1 MLLLTF
7 TIPIG
12 IISGMDN
19 RSTILNCA
27 LELFS
32 ARGYDAVG
40 VQEVVEA
47 AGVTKPTLYHY
58 FGSKQGLLHA
68 LLETYHA
75 PLNEAVRTA
84 AEYKGDLTSSLET
97 LTQTYFDFA
106 RQHPRYYRM
115 QLAMYFSPQDSEAF
129 QQVVHWNEEQH
140 RLVEKMFAD
149 AVKNHGNM
157 RGRQL
162 LYAATFIG
170 LINTCIGMGL
180 NGYLEM
186 DEALTYRVVHQFQHG
201 IYS

>member
-1 MLLLTF
+1 
-7 TIPIG
+7 
-12 IISGMDN
+12 
-19 RSTILNCA
+19 
-27 LELFS
+27 
-32 ARGYDAVG
+32 
-40 VQEVVEA
+40 VVEA
-47 AGVTKPTLYHY
+47 AGITKPTLYHY
-58 FGSKQGLLHA
+58 FGSKQGLLRA

-75 PLNEAVRTA
+75 PLNEAIRTA
-84 AEYKGDLTSSLET
+84 AEYQGDLTRSLET
-97 LTQTYFDFA
+97 LTQAYFDFA

-149 AVKNHGNM
+149 AVQNHGNM
-157 RGRQL
+157 RGRQR

-186 DEALTYRVVHQFQHG
+186 DDALTHRVVHQFQHG